1 MLAWLVGEH
10 GVPMLWAGVLMGGSQ
25 LLGALVRTA
34 AGRRSDYVDT
44 RMRPLRTIAVVTALT
59 MVVLGV
65 VDRLGWGLAVLVMAI
80 ASAIVGDN
88 GLPFVVIPEL
98 AGSFWSGRALG
109 IQNTAERLV
118 VAVVPPIS
126 GAVIGVAGYPVA
138 FAVGGLFPL
147 AALPVLPVRRLSP
160 H

>member
-1 MLAWLVGEH
+1 M
-10 GVPMLWAGVLMGGSQ
+10 
-25 LLGALVRTA
+25 
-34 AGRRSDYVDT
+34 
-44 RMRPLRTIAVVTALT
+44 
-59 MVVLGV
+59 
-65 VDRLGWGLAVLVMAI
+65 
-80 ASAIVGDN
+80 
-88 GLPFVVIPEL
+88 
-98 AGSFWSGRALG
+98 
-109 IQNTAERLV
+109 